1 MLGCGPGADLPAFA
15 TAVGGSGHVI
25 GVDNATLGRQL
36 ARLAM
41 KAGFRVGKVIPITAV
56 FRDAQA
62 ADQVLGI
69 QRVTG
74 RAVKAR
80 HLTQESATPLAG
92 LLDHGGR
99 RLGGEIGVSQL
110 PLRLLR
116 LATGRREIL
125 LHPAAFG
132 RDVDDAGHVELGR
145 DALHLKRRRRG
156 EAVGGR
162 AQPQQRP
169 DPLLVPGQWRA
180 LRRISV
186 TRRITEEISASAAG
200 SP

>member
-1 MLGCGPGADLPAFA
+1 MSGCGPGADLPAFA

-62 ADQVLGI
+62 ADQVPGI

-80 HLTQESATPLAG
+80 HLTQESATRWLTY
-92 LLDHGGR
+92 
-99 RLGGEIGVSQL
+99 
-110 PLRLLR
+110 
-116 LATGRREIL
+116 LAT
-125 LHPAAFG
+125 
-132 RDVDDAGHVELGR
+132 
-145 DALHLKRRRRG
+145 
-156 EAVGGR
+156 
-162 AQPQQRP
+162 QPFFASTT
-169 DPLLVPGQWRA
+169 LY
-180 LRRISV
+180 I
-186 TRRITEEISASAAG
+186 ITATAN
-200 SP
+200 